1 MRVLGIESSCDE
13 TGAAIVDETGRVLS
27 DVVQSQISL
36 HAPYGG
42 VIPELASRDHLRN
55 AGPVVRE
62 ALAKAGISWDGVDG
76 IAVTNRPGLVGAL
89 LVGVQMAK
97 GLAWARGLPLVGV
110 DHLVGHL
117 LAVFLRR
124 SSEAEPAPEFPF
136 VALLA
141 SGGHT
146 AIYRVDGP
154 TAALVRELG
163 GTRDD
168 AAGEAFDKVG
178 KLLGL
183 GYPGGPV
190 IDRLAK
196 NGNPKGVPFTL
207 PMGHTK
213 SFELSFSGI
222 KTQVAARVREH
233 GLPKTESELAD
244 TCASFQ
250 AAVTSVLASKL
261 VAAAVPGGRAHGGH
275 RRRRRGEP
283 RAACTREHA
292 RGGARPPCGAPRA
305 RELHRQR
312 GDDRLR
318 RARAPAAGR
327 ARRLGPRRD
336 ERDLA
341 PTRDAQGPRRAL
353 SVSGGLG
360 SVERRAAGEPAVDDR
375 ELLRGQLVAD
385 RHADAA
391 VAAKVAEDPR
401 SLRARWCRARRKA
414 SPVLI
419 VKPVIDL

>member
-62 ALAKAGISWDGVDG
+62 ALAKAGVSWDGIDG

-124 SSEAEPAPEFPF
+124 SSEAEAAPEFPF

-207 PMGHTK
+207 PMGHSK

-261 VAAAVPGGRAHGGH
+261 VAAAVQEDVRTVVIGGG
-275 RRRRRGEP
+275 
-283 RAACTREHA
+283 
-292 RGGARPPCGAPRA
+292 
-305 RELHRQR
+305 
-312 GDDRLR
+312 
-318 RARAPAAGR
+318 
-327 ARRLGPRRD
+327 
-336 ERDLA
+336 
-341 PTRDAQGPRRAL
+341 
-353 SVSGGLG
+353 
-360 SVERRAAGEPAVDDR
+360 
-375 ELLRGQLVAD
+375 
-385 RHADAA
+385 
-391 VAAKVAEDPR
+391 VAANRE
-401 SLRARWCRARRKA
+401 LRARVSALAAAHGMRAVLPGLASCTDNAAMIAYAGLVRLQQGERDGWDLIATNATSLPRETRKGRGA
-414 SPVLI
+414 R
-419 VKPVIDL
+419 